1 VRARIAVAVSLG
13 AAGAGAGLKRSQC
26 GQGKGDKK
34 QNMPLLSF
42 VRSFPAVPSA
52 DGRSWKRLGAWL
64 KKAALFFFFLV
75 SVAGSVVSLT

>member
-1 VRARIAVAVSLG
+1 VRARIAVAVPLG
-13 AAGAGAGLKRSQC
+13 AAGAGLKRSQC

-64 KKAALFFFFLV
+64 KKAALFFFWV
-75 SVAGSVVSLT
+75 SVPGSVVSLT